1 MEQFKNIIGQETNDL
16 TDPQKPIIWR
26 LLIESNDWV
35 YVFPSM
41 PSDAQFNQRPPV
53 LAINRGDGGVQLLI
67 ISPPNLR

>member
-1 MEQFKNIIGQETNDL
+1 MIAGRANYNSRSLQ
-16 TDPQKPIIWR
+16 

-53 LAINRGDGGVQLLI
+53 LAINTGDGGVQLLI
-67 ISPPNLR
+67 ISRPNLREKGN